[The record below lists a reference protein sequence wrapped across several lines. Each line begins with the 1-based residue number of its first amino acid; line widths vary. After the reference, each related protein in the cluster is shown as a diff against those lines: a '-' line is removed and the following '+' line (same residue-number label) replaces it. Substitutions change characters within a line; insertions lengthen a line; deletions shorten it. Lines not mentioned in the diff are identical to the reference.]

1 MRTKEL
7 FNEKWRF
14 HRGDIA
20 VSKSLDKGPMYV
32 QAKTERYRKGPAAIA
47 YSDRPDPFDKT
58 GLFPNEKWEYVHLPH
73 DYVVQGTPT
82 QEENNARGY
91 LKYDNAW
98 YRKHFTL
105 PEEDADKR
113 LVLLF
118 DGVSGNST
126 VYLNGCLMKHNFC
139 GYTSFEV
146 DITDFAVIG
155 GENVVAV
162 YTNVQE
168 HEGWWYEGG
177 GIYRDVWLLKTAPVA
192 VDTDGVY
199 VLPQRLND
207 TTWQVE
213 LEATVVSIAPTAE
226 TVEVRSEILDRE
238 GNVVAVA
245 AGQGGVNSHA
255 KNTFRYQTVCENPHL
270 WDVDDPYL
278 YTVRTTV
285 LRGGEAVDVS
295 ETRTGFRYYA
305 CDPEKGF
312 FLNGRRMEIKGVCAH
327 EDCGL
332 LGKAVPANVHRYKME
347 LLKEM
352 GANGYRTSHYQ
363 QHKAILDA
371 CDELGFIVLD
381 EARWFSSTEEGIAQ
395 LETLVRRDRNRP
407 SVFFWSLSNEEYY
420 SSLEQGK
427 RITKTLTEAVRR
439 LDYLRPITSAVDKS
453 PESATVF
460 DEQDLVG
467 INYNLHIFDEVH
479 EKHTTKAI
487 FSSENCATSSTRG
500 WYAPDCPERG
510 YMSAYDK
517 DTNAWFRGREYTR
530 KFLTTREWIM
540 GGYQWAG
547 FEHRGETYWPR
558 LCSQAGAIDL
568 YLQKKDA
575 FYQNQSHWSD
585 KPMIHVLPHWNVESY
600 GEPVCV
606 WAYTNCEEAELLL
619 NGRSLGRQRVEK
631 YTHLEWTVDYE
642 PGLLEAVGYVG
653 GKVVARESNETAG
666 APVRLMLKLENRVK
680 DVHDVAIVTCYAVDA
695 QGRVVPDATPFVEF
709 HTNAVTKILG
719 TGSDICDHTP
729 LPEPRRQMR
738 AGAVSLAAGVATV
751 RGVRAC
757 GSGVME
763 IYATAKGLAG
773 AKLTVPFGNK
783 EEI

>member
-7 FNEKWRF
+7 FNERWKF
-14 HRGDIA
+14 HQGDIEIP
-20 VSKSLDKGPMYV
+20 KSFDKGPMYV

-73 DYVVQGTPT
+73 DYVVQGKPT
-82 QEENNARGY
+82 TEENNAHGY

-98 YRKHFTL
+98 YRKSFVI
-105 PEEDADKR
+105 PAEDADKR

-162 YTNVQE
+162 YTNLQE

-177 GIYRDVWLLKTAPVA
+177 GIYRDVWLLKTDKIAI
-192 VDTDGVY
+192 DTDGVY
-199 VLPQRLND
+199 ACPQKVSD
-207 TTWQVE
+207 TVWTVD
-213 LEATVVSIAPTAE
+213 LEATVVSIERATE
-226 TVEVRSEILDRE
+226 DFEVVSEILDAV

-245 AGQGGVNSHA
+245 KGNGTVNSHA
-255 KNTFRYQTVCENPHL
+255 KSTIKYQTVCENPHL

-278 YTVRTTV
+278 YIVRTTV
-285 LRGGEAVDVS
+285 LCGGAPVDMNEV
-295 ETRTGFRYYA
+295 RIGFRHYA
-305 CDPEKGF
+305 CDPEQGLI
-312 FLNGRRMEIKGVCAH
+312 LNGRRVKIKGVCAH

-332 LGKAVPANVHRYKME
+332 LGKAVPANVHRYKMG

-363 QHKAILDA
+363 QHSAILDA

-395 LETLVRRDRNRP
+395 LETLVKRDRNRP

-427 RITKTLTEAVRR
+427 RITKTLMEAVRR
-439 LDYLRPITSAVDKS
+439 LDVLRPITSAVDKS
-453 PESATVF
+453 PEKAPVF

-467 INYNLHIFDEVH
+467 INYNLHIFDDVH
-479 EKHTTKAI
+479 AKYPQKAI
-487 FSSENCATSSTRG
+487 FSSENAATSSTRG
-500 WYAPDCPERG
+500 WYEPDCSARG

-517 DTNAWFRGREYTR
+517 DTNDWFLGRERTW
-530 KFLTTREWIM
+530 KFIDSRPWIM
-540 GGYQWAG
+540 GGYQWDG
-547 FEHRGETYWPR
+547 FEHRGETFWPR

-575 FYQNQSHWSD
+575 FYQNQSHWSE
-585 KPMIHVLPHWNVESY
+585 KPMVYLLPHWNVECY
-600 GEPVCV
+600 GEPVRV
-606 WAYTNCEEAELLL
+606 WCYTNCDEVELLL
-619 NGRSLGRQRVEK
+619 NGSSLGRQRVEK
-631 YTHLEWTVDYE
+631 HTHLEWMVDYA
-642 PGLLEAVGYVG
+642 PGKLEAIGYVEN
-653 GKVVARESNETAG
+653 KAVVTDVKETAD
-666 APVRLMLKLENRVK
+666 APVRLMLRLENKVNN
-680 DVHDVAIVTCYAVDA
+680 VNDVAILTCYAVDA
-695 QGRVVPDATPFVEF
+695 AGRIVPNAAPYVEF
-709 HTNAVTKILG
+709 HTNKMGRILG
-719 TGSDICDHTP
+719 TGSDVCDHNP
-729 LPEPRRQMR
+729 LPEPKRRMR
-738 AGAVSLAAGVATV
+738 AGAIGVAVGVATE
-751 RGVRAC
+751 RGRRTAESSVIE
-757 GSGVME
+757 V
-763 IYATAKGLAG
+763 YANAEGMRG
-773 AKLTVPFGNK
+773 AKLCIPFEADK
-783 EEI
+783 S